1 MFDENRKK
9 NEKKKNENFKKNEH
23 FQTNLK
29 IVLEVLEICLLY
41 EKCSK

>member
-1 MFDENRKK
+1 MFDQNRKK
-9 NEKKKNENFKKNEH
+9 NMGKKWKFQKNEH

-29 IVLEVLEICLLY
+29 IVLEVLEICLPY